1 MIIPEMFCRESV
13 TKPPIVPLWA
23 FMSLLLAGQSRAK
36 QSNSVQK
43 VTSLCR
49 EVTFLNSIADQLE
62 SQVTTALSNIKSL
75 TDEAAK
81 LEFGAHCDSSSDM
94 RARYAALS
102 ALAQERLKQAVSK
115 TPDMS
120 TTILNA
126 VTKIRQRT
134 SELRTLQYIKGGKP
148 GGASAKAEFGTSSAY
163 LAQGS
168 HKTCT
173 VTVTN
178 PAKAGKLC
186 DGDNGDDLALK
197 QGLVELKE
205 TTELLLTADA
215 EFDKLVSKALLHAR
229 GTCSNIAAAADTGN
243 FCSQSNSDTLATA
256 QNAVALQTLS
266 LETIKEPTTQPLTQG
281 TANNCVDDSSEKD
294 KELLTTKKTAA
305 TLCNVRNLRLQVPA
319 TVATLTVGQPKADSS
334 LKNIIRLLLG
344 TAADKDDDDKQAHTA
359 VNRLF
364 GSDTDNLGEKFI
376 TKLSEITI
384 KYKPSGADTTVK
396 GDAISA
402 ATPIGSHIA
411 YCIERNQKA
420 LSAQVSAETPPVGS
434 KQTEDC
440 KGETDEGKCS
450 KKDGCEYK
458 DGECKVKVTTTT
470 EKTGKTTGSS
480 SFVISKAP
488 LLLAFLL
495 IQLIL

>member
-1 MIIPEMFCRESV
+1 MIIPEMFCRESL
-13 TKPPIVPLWA
+13 TKPPIIPLWA
-23 FMSLLLAGQSRAK
+23 FMSLLLVGQSRAK

-148 GGASAKAEFGTSSAY
+148 GGASAKATFG
-163 LAQGS
+163 LAATYISEGS
-168 HKTCT
+168 DKTCT
-173 VTVTN
+173 VTIAN
-178 PAKAGKLC
+178 PATAGKLC
-186 DGDNGDDLALK
+186 DGDDKDDTVLK
-197 QGLVELKE
+197 QGVVELTD
-205 TTELLLTADA
+205 TTELLLTPDS
-215 EFDKLVSKALLHAR
+215 EFDSLVSKTVIHGAGA
-229 GTCSNIAAAADTGN
+229 CSNIAQATNTGN
-243 FCSQSNSDTLATA
+243 FCSQSATGTLTDASHA
-256 QNAVALQTLS
+256 GALQS
-266 LETIKEPTTQPLTQG
+266 LTIKELKQPQAQPLTAGEQD
-281 TANNCVDDSSEKD
+281 NCADDGSEKA
-294 KELLTTKKTAA
+294 KELMTTKKTAA
-305 TLCNVRNLRLQVPA
+305 TLCSARKLRLQTPP
-319 TVATLTVGQPKADSS
+319 TMATLTVGHLKADRSF
-334 LKNIIRLLLG
+334 KNIIRLLLG
-344 TAADKDDDDKQAHTA
+344 TATDKDDDDKQVRAA

-364 GSDTDNLGEKFI
+364 RTDSDNLGEKFI
-376 TKLSEITI
+376 TKLSEISI
-384 KYKPSGADTTVK
+384 KYKLSGADTTVK

-402 ATPIGSHIA
+402 ATPIGSHIT

-420 LSAQVSAETPPVGS
+420 LSAQVSAENPAVGS
-434 KQTEDC
+434 KQTKDC
-440 KGETDEGKCS
+440 KGETDEGKCN

-458 DGECKVKVTTTT
+458 DGECKAKATTTT
-470 EKTGKTTGSS
+470 GTAGNTTGKNS
-480 SFVISKAP
+480 VLIKKAP
-488 LLLAFLL
+488 FYLQYFL